1 MMLRPSCFH
10 IAPVPFEIDQLVNTP
25 VSFVQCYSDAEEYK
39 IDEADLEAEVSR
51 TYVYLL

>member
-10 IAPVPFEIDQLVNTP
+10 IAPVPFEIDQLS